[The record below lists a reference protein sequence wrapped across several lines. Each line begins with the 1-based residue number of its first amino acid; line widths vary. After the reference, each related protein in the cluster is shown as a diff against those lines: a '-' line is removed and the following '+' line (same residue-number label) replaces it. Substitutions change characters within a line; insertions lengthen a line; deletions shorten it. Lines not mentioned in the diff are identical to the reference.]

1 PRWFCLWLRSAARV
15 LAVEPDHAALKRLG
29 VNVGMAGPHA
39 PGGDAAIEVRGFVSP
54 LNVPEDPVT
63 GSLNASLAQWLIGQG
78 ILPAQYVAAQ
88 GAKLGRAGR
97 VHIQRDP
104 AGQVWVG
111 GEVRSL
117 IAGTLA
123 L

>member
-1 PRWFCLWLRSAARV
+1 
-15 LAVEPDHAALKRLG
+15 
-29 VNVGMAGPHA
+29 M
-39 PGGDAAIEVRGFVSP
+39 
-54 LNVPEDPVT
+54 PEDPVT

-78 ILPAQYVAAQ
+78 VLPAQYVAAQ

-104 AGQVWVG
+104 AGQVWIG
-111 GEVRSL
+111 GEVHSR
-117 IAGTLA
+117 IKGTLA